1 MKAVKYLLFLSTL
14 LLLFFLFVAP
24 SAKAEEDKPDML
36 AGENTLSP
44 PTFTLSPLSFTY
56 DTKPHILKVENLF
69 HEFEKEG
76 FYTYSWYKNGVLLG
90 GSADNITVD
99 DTTLF
104 WTAEANCNHGE
115 IIVDLEEIHDISFI
129 CIIERLDCSRIN
141 NYSLYISEDG
151 LEWHPIVEKKLG
163 LWYGQP
169 QVFEF
174 APRNT
179 RYIKISIHDTIAG
192 NDGCRE
198 PGLARVMAF
207 KQPANM

>member
-90 GSADNITVD
+90 GSADNITVKNVSD
-99 DTTLF
+99 SGEYQVSVTFTYEGMSI
-104 WTAEANCNHGE
+104 TAHSPLVRVE
-115 IIVDLEEIHDISFI
+115 VLPMKISAP
-129 CIIERLDCSRIN
+129 ELLPRI
-141 NYSLYISEDG
+141 YDG
-151 LEWHPIVEKKLG
+151 TALCASIPQSPYYIVEENEGGTDVGTYPLILSLKDTDNTIWETSGESEPLS
-163 LWYGQP
+163 LS
-169 QVFEF
+169 FEILK
-174 APRNT
+174 AQNNR
-179 RYIKISIHDTIAG
+179 
-192 NDGCRE
+192 C
-198 PGLARVMAF
+198 
-207 KQPANM
+207 